1 MDRGKMIYTELNG
14 IRYGKSYGVFY
25 RYLHRRLWNW
35 LADTHGRKYKK
46 DWPEWAINGGIVPM
60 AESYCFAC
68 AATDKCSNC
77 PIDQESPAVK
87 AVEQDNERN
96 YNEFR
101 ELEKNPEYKPF
112 KMRTIYPWRELHDE
126 IFNLIRAGMIYKDV
140 AAKVGVPPENLNG
153 YVSRYKVRS

>member
-1 MDRGKMIYTELNG
+1 MRNCLDCFR
-14 IRYGKSYGVFY
+14 
-25 RYLHRRLWNW
+25 LHRHEGVVFCPFLG
-35 LADTHGRKYKK
+35 LSECIFGAHYIPADCIKPK
-46 DWPEWAINGGIVPM
+46 
-60 AESYCFAC
+60 
-68 AATDKCSNC
+68 
-77 PIDQESPAVK
+77 ESPAVK

-140 AAKVGVPPENLNG
+140 AAKVGVPPKNLNG

>member
-1 MDRGKMIYTELNG
+1 MRNCLDCFR
-14 IRYGKSYGVFY
+14 
-25 RYLHRRLWNW
+25 LHRHEGVVFCPFLG
-35 LADTHGRKYKK
+35 LSECIFGAHYIPADCIKPK
-46 DWPEWAINGGIVPM
+46 
-60 AESYCFAC
+60 
-68 AATDKCSNC
+68 
-77 PIDQESPAVK
+77 Q

>member
-1 MDRGKMIYTELNG
+1 MRNCLDCFR
-14 IRYGKSYGVFY
+14 
-25 RYLHRRLWNW
+25 LHRHEGVVFCPFLG
-35 LADTHGRKYKK
+35 LSECIFGAHYI
-46 DWPEWAINGGIVPM
+46 P
-60 AESYCFAC
+60 AECIKPKQ
-68 AATDKCSNC
+68 AAAAAPPT
-77 PIDQESPAVK
+77 IQESPAVK

-101 ELEKNPEYKPF
+101 DLEKNPEYKPF

>member
-1 MDRGKMIYTELNG
+1 MHFWC
-14 IRYGKSYGVFY
+14 S
-25 RYLHRRLWNW
+25 LH
-35 LADTHGRKYKK
+35 
-46 DWPEWAINGGIVPM
+46 PGGLHKAKAGSGSSPPTIQENP
-60 AESYCFAC
+60 
-68 AATDKCSNC
+68 AA
-77 PIDQESPAVK
+77 K

>member
-1 MDRGKMIYTELNG
+1 MHFWGA
-14 IRYGKSYGVFY
+14 
-25 RYLHRRLWNW
+25 LH
-35 LADTHGRKYKK
+35 
-46 DWPEWAINGGIVPM
+46 PGGLHKAKAGSGGSPPPTIQ
-60 AESYCFAC
+60 
-68 AATDKCSNC
+68 TCS
-77 PIDQESPAVK
+77 V
-87 AVEQDNERN
+87 VEQDNERN

>member
-1 MDRGKMIYTELNG
+1 MRNCLECF
-14 IRYGKSYGVFY
+14 R
-25 RYLHRRLWNW
+25 LHRHNGVVFCPFLG
-35 LADTHGRKYKK
+35 LAECIFGAHYIPADCIKPKQ
-46 DWPEWAINGGIVPM
+46 
-60 AESYCFAC
+60 
-68 AATDKCSNC
+68 AA
-77 PIDQESPAVK
+77 AVTPLRQYRR
-87 AVEQDNERN
+87 AQPLSRTMNERN